1 MNNAQKSRC
10 FFVSLGACL
19 FWTSTIVAQ
28 DTVVRIIQTNY
39 AGSNAHIIDPNTN
52 KVVDI
57 IENVPKAH
65 AVVNHPDG
73 TYFYFANEHD
83 HNIDIVD
90 ATTLE
95 VIDRIPLVERPT
107 FVSTHRPKP
116 CLIGQRILLVRL
128 SCHVR

>member
-10 FFVSLGACL
+10 FLVSLGVCL
-19 FWTSTIVAQ
+19 FWTSTLVAQ

-73 TYFYFANEHD
+73 TYFYFANQMSLGLMSD
-83 HNIDIVD
+83 V
-90 ATTLE
+90 
-95 VIDRIPLVERPT
+95 
-107 FVSTHRPKP
+107 KM
-116 CLIGQRILLVRL
+116 
-128 SCHVR
+128 